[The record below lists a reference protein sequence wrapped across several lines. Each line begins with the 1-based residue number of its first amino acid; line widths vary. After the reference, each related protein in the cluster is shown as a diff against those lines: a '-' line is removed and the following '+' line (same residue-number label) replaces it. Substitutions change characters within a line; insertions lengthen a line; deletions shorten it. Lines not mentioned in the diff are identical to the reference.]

1 MGRLNGGQDAHP
13 TRKVIIGRAHRFDY
27 TIDLGKYMTFAKKF
41 LWILVTLIGLASVCV
56 LALSRG
62 EQINALWIVVA
73 GLCAMAVSYRFYS
86 KWLAAKVLVLNDNRA
101 TPAIVRND
109 GKDFVPTNRW
119 MVFGHHFAAIAG
131 PGPLVGPVLAAQF
144 GFLPGTLWIL
154 IGATLGGGVHDMVT
168 LFASVRR
175 GGKTL
180 GQMVKE
186 EVGPGVGA
194 MALISVLVI
203 MIILLAVLALVVV
216 QALAKSPW
224 GVFTITMTIPIALI
238 MGIGLRSGRVNVTAV
253 TVFGLA
259 GLVFAVWGG
268 QFLGQFPS
276 IESWFRCNDRFLVW
290 AIMAYGLAASILPV
304 WMLLTPR
311 DYLSTFLKL
320 GTVAAL
326 AVAVIVIHPVLQMPA
341 LTKFIDGTGLVFAG
355 PVFPFVCIT
364 IACGAVSGF
373 HSLIA
378 SGTTPKMVASESRIR
393 DIGYGAMVTEMMVAL
408 MAMIAACVLQPGQ
421 YFAINSKGAPA
432 EVVARVSS
440 NGFPVTETEMAAMA
454 NSLGEATMF
463 NRAGG
468 APTFAVG
475 MAHIFSKVSSSSTTL
490 ALWYHFAIMFE
501 ALFILTTID
510 AGTRVGRFL
519 LQDLLGNVWSPL
531 GNTRSWPSNL
541 FASVLLVAG
550 WGWFLYQGVIDPLG
564 GINSLWPL
572 FGLANQLLS
581 VIALCLATTLLIK
594 MKKTRYVFVTLAP
607 LAFMVIV
614 TFSAGYLKIFSTDP
628 KLGFLS
634 GADWLGQ
641 QAAGLSDL
649 EKAQGLVRQAA
660 VWRFDAAVAGF
671 FLLLVALIVIGS
683 ARQWYQLI
691 RGRKPAVL

>member
-1 MGRLNGGQDAHP
+1 MALS
-13 TRKVIIGRAHRFDY
+13 
-27 TIDLGKYMTFAKKF
+27 KKL
-41 LWILVTLIGLASVCV
+41 LWAAVTLLGLSSLAV
-56 LALSRG
+56 LAMSRG
-62 EQINALWIVVA
+62 EQISALWIVTA
-73 GLCAMAVSYRFYS
+73 GFCAAAISYRFYS
-86 KWLAAKVLVLNDNRA
+86 KWIATKILVLNDERA
-101 TPAIVRND
+101 TPAFVNND

-154 IGATLGGGVHDMVT
+154 IGATLGGAVHDMIV

-186 EVGPGVGA
+186 EIGRGVGVL
-194 MALISVLVI
+194 ALISVLAI

-224 GVFTITMTIPIALI
+224 GVFTIAMTIPTALI
-238 MGIGLRSGRVNVTAV
+238 MGFGLRSGKMNVTAI
-253 TVFGLA
+253 TIFGLL
-259 GLVFAVWGG
+259 GLAFGVWGG
-268 QFLGQFPS
+268 QFLANFPTV
-276 IESWFRCNDRFLVW
+276 EAWFRHDATWIAW
-290 AIMAYGLAASILPV
+290 AIMIYGLAASILPV

-326 AVAVIVIHPVLQMPA
+326 AVAVILIHPTLQMPS
-341 LTKFIDGTGLVFAG
+341 LTKFIDGSGLVFAG

-378 SGTTPKMVASESRIR
+378 SGTTPKMLGRESRIR
-393 DIGYGAMVTEMMVAL
+393 DIGYGAMITEMIVAL
-408 MAMIAACVLQPGQ
+408 MALIAACVLQPGE
-421 YFAINSKGAPA
+421 YFAINTKGTPT
-432 EVVARVSS
+432 EVVQKVSAA
-440 NGFPVTETEMAAMA
+440 GFPVTEDEMSTLAKG
-454 NSLGEATMF
+454 LGEQTMY

-475 MAHIFSKVSSSSTTL
+475 MAHMFAKLSASSTAL

-519 LQDLLGNVWSPL
+519 LQDLLGNVWRPIS
-531 GNTRSWPSNL
+531 NTRSWSAN
-541 FASVLLVAG
+541 FVTSVLLVAA

-564 GINSLWPL
+564 GVNTLWPL

-581 VIALCLATTLLIK
+581 VIALCLCTTILIK
-594 MKKTRYVFVTLAP
+594 MQKTRYLFITLLP
-607 LAFMVIV
+607 LAVMCAV
-614 TFSAGYLKIFSTDP
+614 TFSAGYLKIFSDDP

-634 GADWLGQ
+634 GAQLLAQ
-641 QAAGLSDL
+641 QATSIVDPT
-649 EKAQGLVRQAA
+649 KAHELLRQ
-660 VWRFDAAVAGF
+660 VWVWQFDAIVAGF
-671 FLLLVALIVIGS
+671 FMLFVFLIVVGS
-683 ARQWYQLI
+683 SVQWWQLI
-691 RGRKPAVL
+691 RGTKPVVLRESEYVPVRTLDLAPELSS